1 MIRNIVTIAPGIT
14 PEYYSKLSFRF
25 TA

>member
-14 PEYYSKLSFRF
+14 PEY
-25 TA
+25 

>member
-1 MIRNIVTIAPGIT
+1 MISNIVTIAPGIT